1 MTTPGLYTVC
11 TCQDGFAV
19 CSYRTLGMYGVN
31 AYSASGAA
39 LWSYLNQPAA
49 NTAPPIL
56 SYGSSAS
63 ISTDGSR
70 LVGLDAFGSP
80 LGPTID
86 IVPPLGP
93 TWPTVATHNG
103 VVMLSACCGGIAG
116 YLTDGVPHASTV
128 LQGKGPQGQDGI
140 YTPLGAPLV
149 MQNRLVYL
157 TAFRADGVCGE
168 SQGQQGRQG
177 LGSMTGAVQ
186 ADAGACRI
194 YAVDVAR
201 TLNNRLRVAWTRN
214 VSCPAQTSQA
224 AATSS
229 PPGALAIAT
238 PGGLMCFGVGEPV
251 TMLCLRDAGNTS
263 TVVPQDALPGAV
275 AAVAAPALAGEAE
288 EQSGASAADGPWVDS
303 ELLVVHLEALDNST
317 SRLAVVN
324 ASSGRVVS
332 TADVQKALGSEI
344 RLQRTAFMSVMATNG
359 SASGW
364 MSEGA
369 SSAAYLLTA
378 ARNRTTG
385 ASLMVAW
392 QLPTEP
398 VHSSIEPLWTLP
410 LPPPAENASVVG
422 QALILQASGGPG
434 VTSLLVPT
442 SVGPAFFTWPGRRL

>member
-1 MTTPGLYTVC
+1 
-11 TCQDGFAV
+11 
-19 CSYRTLGMYGVN
+19 MYGVN
-31 AYSASGAA
+31 AYNVSGAA

-49 NTAPPIL
+49 NTASPIL

-149 MQNRLVYL
+149 MENRLVYL

-168 SQGQQGRQG
+168 SQGRA
-177 LGSMTGAVQ
+177 SMAAAAQ
-186 ADAGACRI
+186 ADASACRI

-201 TLNNRLRVAWTRN
+201 TLDDRLRVAWTRN

-251 TMLCLRDAGNTS
+251 TMLCLQDAGNTS

-275 AAVAAPALAGEAE
+275 AAVAAPALAEEADE
-288 EQSGASAADGPWVDS
+288 GSGALAADGPWVDS
-303 ELLVVHLEALDNST
+303 ELLVLHLEAYDNST

-324 ASSGRVVS
+324 ASSGHVVS
-332 TADVQKALGSEI
+332 TTDVQKALGSEI
-344 RLQRTAFMSVMATNG
+344 RLQRTTFMSVMATNG
-359 SASGW
+359 TASRW
-364 MSEGA
+364 TPEGA
-369 SSAAYLLTA
+369 SPAAYLLTA
-378 ARNRTTG
+378 AHNRTTG

-398 VHSSIEPLWTLP
+398 THSIEPLWTLP
-410 LPPPAENASVVG
+410 LPSPAADASVVG
-422 QALILQASGGPG
+422 QALILQASG

-442 SVGPAFFTWPGRRL
+442 SAGPAFFTWPGRRL